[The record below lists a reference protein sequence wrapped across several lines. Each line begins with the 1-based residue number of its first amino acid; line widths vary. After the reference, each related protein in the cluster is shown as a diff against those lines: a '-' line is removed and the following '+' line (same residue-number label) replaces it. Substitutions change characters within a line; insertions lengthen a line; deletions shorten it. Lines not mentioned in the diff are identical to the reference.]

1 MSSNDA
7 PFVGANTRVVLVL
20 TTHLALLL
28 VLITPWVPFDE
39 WTAIF
44 LATVELAFV
53 GKSLMNHVSGQSITI
68 SWGDGS
74 QTNADGNGGTQREDR
89 RN

>member
-39 WTAIF
+39 WTAIL

-53 GKSLMNHVSGQSITI
+53 GKSLANHVSGQSITI
-68 SWGDGS
+68 SWGDGP
-74 QTNADGNGGTQREDR
+74 QNNADGNGGTQHEDR
-89 RN
+89 